1 LAIGPYIAIRF
12 LRRQTKISVGQ
23 RVGEKRS
30 RILLIIWHVKRM
42 VDMFEIEV
50 LAIKANEE
58 MN

>member
-1 LAIGPYIAIRF
+1 
-12 LRRQTKISVGQ
+12 VGQ
-23 RVGEKRS
+23 KVSEKRS